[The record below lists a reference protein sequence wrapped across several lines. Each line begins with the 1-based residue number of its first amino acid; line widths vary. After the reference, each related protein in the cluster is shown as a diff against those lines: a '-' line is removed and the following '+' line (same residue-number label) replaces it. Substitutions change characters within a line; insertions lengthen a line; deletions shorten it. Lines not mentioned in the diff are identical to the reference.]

1 MKFKAGVFQAA
12 ILAVTAEPI
21 VADAHPFHWASE
33 SVGFYDG
40 LLHPLSASD
49 HIITMLIVGFWISQA
64 GRLAM
69 AAIAL
74 VFAALLLMGG
84 GLTLIGVEIAH
95 AENIMNLSALFLGLL
110 LASGHQVSLLTAS
123 IIAGNLALFHGYV
136 HAYDIWLDSN
146 ALAYATGFALG
157 TIALISIGI
166 LLRSIVKRVTHN
178 YAAFF
183 FDESER

>member
-12 ILAVTAEPI
+12 VLAVTAEPI

-64 GRLAM
+64 GCLAM